1 MTVLAAIGLLSTD
14 MSLGVLFFMKLLL
27 KPNDKHGGDLR
38 YVVEGVERVPWVGR
52 ERRALSRAM
61 ASFPPAVRTVMAQAL
76 RPLDTL
82 SLVHIHD
89 G

>member
-1 MTVLAAIGLLSTD
+1 MVFYPILTRYEV
-14 MSLGVLFFMKLLL
+14 LGV
-27 KPNDKHGGDLR
+27 G
-38 YVVEGVERVPWVGR
+38 RVPWVGQ

-82 SLVHIHD
+82 HLVDIHD
-89 G
+89 GSVPLSQAACYLLLYQRLLMK

>member
-1 MTVLAAIGLLSTD
+1 MA
-14 MSLGVLFFMKLLL
+14 
-27 KPNDKHGGDLR
+27 
-38 YVVEGVERVPWVGR
+38 WVGK

-61 ASFPPAVRTVMAQAL
+61 ANFPPTVRTVMAQAL

-82 SLVHIHD
+82 TLVDIHD